1 MGFPIDNEEEKGH
14 FMTANLFLG
23 GLAVLVLAAVIIVLM
38 TSNRRKG
45 SSDNLM
51 KPGRDHNERAQKDD
65 KG

>member
-1 MGFPIDNEEEKGH
+1 
-14 FMTANLFLG
+14 MTANLFLG